1 MNGLMTFY
9 MFWAQKG
16 TAYNQ
21 LVEKIMIGIIAVTV
35 VLANILLIFET
46 LGAWR
51 MEIWNKL

>member
-1 MNGLMTFY
+1 MTFY